1 MSLSNLAS
9 FGGMLKI
16 HGKEYPVKGRTYR
29 KIAEQQSW
37 WVSQCFCPVTEL
49 RSFLYSHS
57 QFSEKDFVSKWLKTA
72 RLENVA
78 SSDLQ
83 NKVMSTF
90 AARRFDIW
98 QACRDGGLKIE
109 EIDEH
114 LDTLDNAQ
122 LIAFFEDADRKM
134 AIANGVGEFDFLFN
148 CYKSTPVST
157 GKSRS
162 IENMIAQVCVRN
174 KNRMP
179 LDEVLDSTPAM
190 LAILFEDPDAYVQDP
205 DANPNDTIGQKIAK
219 KLFSRMADNLIEGK
233 RIDAIRPKE
242 PKEKKQ
248 SDAGN

>member
-1 MSLSNLAS
+1 
-9 FGGMLKI
+9 MLKI
-16 HGKEYPVKGRTYR
+16 NGKEYPVKGRTYR

-57 QFSEKDFVSKWLKTA
+57 AFSEKDFVSRWLKASRT
-72 RLENVA
+72 ENVA
-78 SSDLQ
+78 NQDLQ
-83 NKVMSTF
+83 NKIMSTF

-98 QACRDGGLKIE
+98 QACRDGGLRIE

-114 LDTLDNAQ
+114 LDSLDNQQ
-122 LIAFFEDADRKM
+122 LSEFFEDADRKM

-148 CYKSTPVST
+148 CYKATPVST
-157 GKSRS
+157 GKTKSV
-162 IENMIAQVCVRN
+162 EAMIAQICVRN

-190 LAILFEDPDAYVQDP
+190 LAILFEDPDVYVQDP
-205 DANPNDTIGQKIAK
+205 EANPNDTIGKKIAA
-219 KLFSRMADNLIEGK
+219 KLYERMSLNLIENK

-242 PKEKKQ
+242 PKEKKEP
-248 SDAGN
+248 DA